1 MKKYILLGSPGPS
14 PSKNNLRMITTS
26 DSVEI
31 LKEVW
36 ETINGF
42 YSEIGDTYNGKLSR
56 KALDMI
62 EENGYLSD
70 LYDVFYDSAIMTVD
84 VVGIFETV
92 EINSLI
98 QRSWAGF

>member
-1 MKKYILLGSPGPS
+1 MKKFVLLGSPGPS
-14 PSKNNLRMITTS
+14 PSKNNLRVITTS

-31 LKEVW
+31 IKKVW

-42 YSEIGDTYNGKLSR
+42 YSEIGDIYNGKLSR
-56 KALDMI
+56 EALDMI

-70 LYDVFYDSAIMTVD
+70 LYDILYDSAIMTVY

-98 QRSWAGF
+98 QCSWAGF